1 MNKLTIA
8 LIILSFG
15 AGATDAF
22 AFLLLGGIFTANM
35 TGNLILVGLVQRPDY
50 LATLLGASVAIIV
63 FIGALLIAFRLT
75 VRRNG
80 DDAHGPHPRVLR
92 LLALAAAAQTI
103 VLLAWVALGGQAAL
117 APQVVLVALSAVAM
131 ATQTVVS
138 KRVSSMSGVTTTY
151 VTGTLTS
158 VMQDIAEGKTGGR
171 AVRIV
176 SVLALVAGAFAGAV
190 SIVLS
195 PTLGPVVPW
204 LALVAATA
212 ITIPAVRQ
220 ARAQHTARSV

>member
-35 TGNLILVGLVQRPDY
+35 TGNLILVGLVERPDY
-50 LATLLGASVAIIV
+50 FATLLGACVAIIV
-63 FIGALLIAFRLT
+63 FSGALLLAFRLT
-75 VRRNG
+75 VRRAG
-80 DDAHGPHPRVLR
+80 DDAHDPHPRVLR
-92 LLALAAAAQTI
+92 VLGVAAAAQTV
-103 VLLAWVALGGQAAL
+103 VLVAWVALGGHAAL
-117 APQVVLVALSAVAM
+117 AAQVALVALSAVAM

-158 VMQDIAEGKTGGR
+158 VMQDIAEGNPGGR
-171 AVRIV
+171 VVRIL
-176 SVLALVAGAFAGAV
+176 SVLALVAGAFAGAL

-195 PTLGPVVPW
+195 PTWGPVVPW
-204 LALVAATA
+204 LALIVAMG
-212 ITIPAVRQ
+212 ITIPAVRA
-220 ARAQHTARSV
+220 ARAQHAA

>member
-1 MNKLTIA
+1 MNNLTIA

-35 TGNLILVGLVQRPDY
+35 TGNLILVGLVERPDY

-63 FIGALLIAFRLT
+63 FIGALLLAFRLT
-75 VRRNG
+75 VRREG
-80 DDAHGPHPRVLR
+80 DDAHHPHPRVLR
-92 LLALAAAAQTI
+92 VLAVAAAAQTI

-117 APQVVLVALSAVAM
+117 AAQVALVALSAVAM

-158 VMQDIAEGKTGGR
+158 VMQDIAEGNPGGR
-171 AVRIV
+171 MIRIF
-176 SVLALVAGAFAGAV
+176 SVLALVAGAFAGAL

-204 LALVAATA
+204 LALVVATV
-212 ITIPAVRQ
+212 ITIPAVRA
-220 ARAQHTARSV
+220 ARAHHTA